1 MCSLVHS
8 FKSFTDHLF
17 SGYSSKD
24 LGQRHPH
31 PPANRLLI
39 GQRAM
44 SNTCNTFLNTMLCWK
59 GCEEVGQ
66 TISLQ
71 SSLCEEHPW
80 ACWLPSAF
88 GCCHMVG
95 QRHLGWFS
103 VPWKLA
109 RNAESLDVSSWI
121 RHQHPDISECTR
133 WGKVVFGDKDTLMC
147 FQRLAIVADSRSIR
161 KFGLLE
167 GRRS

>member
-1 MCSLVHS
+1 
-8 FKSFTDHLF
+8 
-17 SGYSSKD
+17 
-24 LGQRHPH
+24 
-31 PPANRLLI
+31 
-39 GQRAM
+39 
-44 SNTCNTFLNTMLCWK
+44 
-59 GCEEVGQ
+59 
-66 TISLQ
+66 
-71 SSLCEEHPW
+71 
-80 ACWLPSAF
+80 
-88 GCCHMVG
+88 MVG

-147 FQRLAIVADSRSIR
+147 FQRLVIVGDSRSIR